1 MKQLRA
7 AWIWSGD
14 QPFRHEGY
22 THWHQTAHL
31 LSYRYFKHTSLELG
45 QCKSNRTP
53 TSWTATT
60 GFRLSLLLSRS
71 FGLSVSCSQ
80 SFSIPISQLPFLGVY
95 PFLSTYRGLEL
106 WRSEII
112 LSAGNTN
119 SHFAICAAKNESFF
133 ARNRLKAFLLLLLLA
148 PRLSPADIIPMDIFR
163 TNGLLKFI
171 SEVVTLTVF

>member
-1 MKQLRA
+1 MASYFHHTGTLNIHPWNWDCARATEHQFIELQQLA
-7 AWIWSGD
+7 IGS
-14 QPFRHEGY
+14 
-22 THWHQTAHL
+22 
-31 LSYRYFKHTSLELG
+31 
-45 QCKSNRTP
+45 
-53 TSWTATT
+53 
-60 GFRLSLLLSRS
+60 LSLSHSQTWFLALS
-71 FGLSVSCSQ
+71 LSCSQ